1 MGGIGNRKNNII
13 NANSDFSLKIIK
25 IGEERVRLQ
34 LWDQGLSKD
43 PQSTFQPLFTR
54 HTAGC
59 IVVANTINLQTI
71 KKAPE
76 WKKMFDQ
83 TTKVA
88 DEPSYP
94 CTLFIN
100 HHEFIPWEDQ

>member
-1 MGGIGNRKNNII
+1 MANNVQKIIIVGEPETGKTSIIQSFLDYEGELNKSMMGAGNKPKQHNVI

-25 IGEERVRLQ
+25 LGEERVRLQ

-59 IVVANTINLQTI
+59 IVVANTINL
-71 KKAPE
+71 
-76 WKKMFDQ
+76 
-83 TTKVA
+83 
-88 DEPSYP
+88 
-94 CTLFIN
+94 
-100 HHEFIPWEDQ
+100 